1 MYLGLVINTLPSKA
15 LIFQGWSEGC
25 SQLTLGE
32 SPYVKCCPW
41 LGETFVFSWI
51 SVLWCSE
58 MINAMGEKC
67 LQIWMKGK
75 CWWRLELQKHSLAAV
90 LTENKVFLCVDSQV
104 WQNVLSLVSRIQD
117 GVTFSPSWTV
127 LYKTSMIS
135 TCCLKKPRSKLSEK
149 LWSRSAGD
157 SVLSSRCCGL

>member
-1 MYLGLVINTLPSKA
+1 MI
-15 LIFQGWSEGC
+15 WR
-25 SQLTLGE
+25 
-32 SPYVKCCPW
+32 
-41 LGETFVFSWI
+41 VFSANTWRKSFCEMLSLACWNLYI
-51 SVLWCSE
+51 QLDFCSMQKGKRCSE

-75 CWWRLELQKHSLAAV
+75 CWWRLELQKHSQAAV